1 MCVHEGG
8 SRSRACLGE
17 FSGKKSAALSAQ
29 VRACDKT
36 HRGSAA
42 SYAPASG
49 TVATNTTRQM
59 INESADLGKKK
70 KGSQNGPV
78 DVFHRPRTQSER
90 HVQSGDQKN
99 TTPHPPAKKPLRS
112 GCGRPAFLLRC
123 AAVLPQHWAPLA
135 ITAAQRSE

>member
-17 FSGKKSAALSAQ
+17 FSRKKSAALSAQ

-59 INESADLGKKK
+59 INESADLGEKKK
-70 KGSQNGPV
+70 KKVPKTVPLMCSIDCAHKANATCSRGTKKIQ
-78 DVFHRPRTQSER
+78 
-90 HVQSGDQKN
+90 
-99 TTPHPPAKKPLRS
+99 PPPKKPLRS

-123 AAVLPQHWAPLA
+123 AAVLPQLWAPLA